1 MLAKLKRSLSLLP
14 GWKTS
19 RKLLVIQSDDWFSI
33 RTSSAAALAHL
44 KSLGADVDRC
54 HYMRCDH
61 FEREEDLSGVF
72 DTLSSVLDS
81 RGRPACLTANCLSAN
96 PHFRKIA
103 ESGFAEYHYEP
114 APQTASRVGGAA
126 NSLKLWQEAISS
138 GVCEPQSHG
147 REHLN
152 VGRWLSALQSGTDE
166 ITRAAFDH
174 EMFGVS
180 AHVVPTPRG
189 SFMAAFD
196 TPLESEQASP
206 ELVVSE
212 ALRGFQ
218 SMFGFPSRSF
228 IAPNY
233 VWSDD
238 VEKALADNG
247 VRYLQ
252 SGRAQWFPKPGE
264 NGRGVRRRFLGHVN
278 ALGQTYLVRN
288 VELEPSSNPSMD
300 WQASALSQIALAF
313 RMRKPAVISTHRVNF
328 MGGLDP
334 SNRDRGLK
342 DLSGLLASAV
352 KRWPGIE
359 FVSTTELGEI
369 VSGKAK

>member
-1 MLAKLKRSLSLLP
+1 
-14 GWKTS
+14 
-19 RKLLVIQSDDWFSI
+19 
-33 RTSSAAALAHL
+33 
-44 KSLGADVDRC
+44 
-54 HYMRCDH
+54 MRFDH

-72 DTLSSVLDS
+72 DTLSSVSDS

-96 PHFRKIA
+96 PDFKGIA
-103 ESGFAEYHYEP
+103 DSGFAEYHHEP
-114 APQTASRVGGAA
+114 SLQTANRIHGAA
-126 NSLKLWQEAISS
+126 SNLKLWKQAISS

-196 TPLESEQASP
+196 TSGDSRAPSLEP
-206 ELVVSE
+206 VVSD
-212 ALRGFQ
+212 ALQEFQ

-247 VRYLQ
+247 VRYIQ

-264 NGRGVRRRFLGHVN
+264 NGRGVRRRFLGHAN

-288 VELEPSSNPSMD
+288 VEFEPSSKPSMD
-300 WQASALSQIALAF
+300 WQAYAISQIALAF

-328 MGGLDP
+328 MGGLAP
-334 SNRDRGLK
+334 ANRDRGLK
-342 DLSGLLASAV
+342 DLRGLLASVV
-352 KRWPGIE
+352 KRWPGVE
-359 FVSTTELGEI
+359 FVSTTELGDI
-369 VSGKAK
+369 VSGEEK